1 MAVKSKQLEFPV
13 AVEWAGGKR
22 VRAYVEGKQMI
33 EVATPPEFNGD
44 FPDTWS
50 PEDFLVAALASCYSV
65 TMVGIC
71 GRRGIPL
78 YDLSVDAVGRIGPRE
93 DGRFGFQAIEL
104 EVTIEAGPDQLDA
117 VREAAERAERG
128 CLVSLAL
135 EIPVEVELNLCAAQ
149 PIGSRAAG

>member
-1 MAVKSKQLEFPV
+1 MTVKSKELEFPV
-13 AVEWAGGKR
+13 TVQWAGGKR
-22 VRAYVEGKQMI
+22 VRAYVEGKRMI

-44 FPDTWS
+44 SPGTWS

-65 TMVGIC
+65 TVVGIA

-104 EVTIEAGPDQLDA
+104 DVTIETAPDQFHA
-117 VREAAERAERG
+117 AREAAERAERG
-128 CLVSLAL
+128 CLVSQAL
-135 EIPVEVELNLCAAQ
+135 EIPVEVDLHLSAAV
-149 PIGSRAAG
+149 PDMVLTS